1 MSMFLRTPL
10 KNVRYLGSAKE
21 GADHFWK
28 QRVTAVSNLLLAVIT
43 VGIFVSLKGADHAT
57 VAAALKSPLIALPL
71 ILFVLSA
78 VIHMRLGMQVIIEDY
93 VHGEAAKLSLLIL
106 NTFFAATVGAA
117 SILAVLKLFF
127 GA

>member
-1 MSMFLRTPL
+1 MSLRTPL
-10 KNVRYLGSAKE
+10 KRVRYLGSAKE

-28 QRVTAVSNLLLAVIT
+28 QRVTAVANLVLAIIV
-43 VGIFVSLKGADHAT
+43 VGILVSLKGADHAT
-57 VAAALKSPLIALPL
+57 VVTALKGPAVALPL
-71 ILFVLSA
+71 ILLVLSA

-93 VHGEAAKLSLLIL
+93 VHGEAAKLSLIIL
-106 NTFFAATVGAA
+106 NTFFAVSVGAA

>member
-1 MSMFLRTPL
+1 MSLRTPL
-10 KNVRYLGSAKE
+10 KRVRYLGSAKE
-21 GADHFWK
+21 GTDHFWK
-28 QRVTAVSNLLLAVIT
+28 QRVTAVSNLVLAIAV
-43 VGIFVSLKGADHAT
+43 VGILVSLAGADQQT
-57 VAAALKSPLIALPL
+57 VAAAFKRPEIALPL

-106 NTFFAATVGAA
+106 NTFFAVTVGAA

>member
-1 MSMFLRTPL
+1 MSLRTPL
-10 KNVRYLGSAKE
+10 KNVRHLGSAKE

-28 QRVTAVSNLLLAVIT
+28 QRITAVSNLVLSVAVVAIL
-43 VGIFVSLKGADHAT
+43 VSLAGADHAT
-57 VAAALKSPLIALPL
+57 VVSALGRPEIALPL

-93 VHGEAAKLSLLIL
+93 VHGEAAKITLLIL
-106 NTFFAATVGAA
+106 NTFFAVAVGLA
-117 SILAVLKLFF
+117 SILAVLKLYF

>member
-1 MSMFLRTPL
+1 
-10 KNVRYLGSAKE
+10 
-21 GADHFWK
+21 
-28 QRVTAVSNLLLAVIT
+28 
-43 VGIFVSLKGADHAT
+43 
-57 VAAALKSPLIALPL
+57 VAAALKSPFVALPL

-106 NTFFAATVGAA
+106 NTFFAVAVGAA
-117 SILAVLKLFF
+117 SVLAVLKLFF

>member
-1 MSMFLRTPL
+1 MSLRTPL
-10 KNVRYLGSAKE
+10 KSARYLGSAKE

-28 QRVTAVSNLLLAVIT
+28 QRVTAVSNLVLSIAVVAIL
-43 VGIFVSLKGADHAT
+43 VSLAGADHAK
-57 VAAALKSPLIALPL
+57 VVEAMKRPEIVLPV

-93 VHGEAAKLSLLIL
+93 VHGEPAKLALLML
-106 NTFFAATVGAA
+106 STFFAVAVGAA
-117 SILAVLKLFF
+117 CILSALKLFF